1 MRLIQINRNPLDL
14 TLGTPKMPA
23 RAETAARNPGS
34 EALLLQREDQ
44 ETRNRIL
51 LALPQKVREQMLR
64 HCQRVEFPSGH
75 MIYPA
80 GAPVEHA
87 YFIESGLVSLVK
99 SMEDGQSVE
108 VGAIGTE
115 GIVGLFAVYGFD
127 NALADYLVQVPVVAQ
142 RVKRT
147 TLRDELSNH
156 EVFHGLVEKYMFLLV
171 YQIAQAA
178 ACNRLHSLEQR
189 LSRWLLT
196 AHDNAFADHFSFT
209 HEFLAALLGV
219 QRPSL
224 STAANRLQKRGLIR
238 YMHGR
243 VTILDRAAIEKAACE
258 CYRTIRQRID
268 ALFDEAG

>member
-1 MRLIQINRNPLDL
+1 
-14 TLGTPKMPA
+14 
-23 RAETAARNPGS
+23 
-34 EALLLQREDQ
+34 
-44 ETRNRIL
+44 
-51 LALPQKVREQMLR
+51 MLH

-99 SMEDGQSVE
+99 TMEDGQSVE
-108 VGAIGTE
+108 IGAIGTE
-115 GIVGLFAVYGFD
+115 GLVGLFAVYGFD
-127 NALADYLVQVPVVAQ
+127 RVLADYLVQVPVVAQ
-142 RVKRT
+142 RVKRA
-147 TLRDELSNH
+147 TLRDEISKH
-156 EVFHGLVEKYMFLLV
+156 EMLRGLVERYLFLLV
-171 YQIAQAA
+171 YQIAQVA

-189 LSRWLLT
+189 FCRWLLT

-238 YMHGR
+238 YVHGR
-243 VTILDRAAIEKAACE
+243 VTILDRAAIEAGSCE
-258 CYRTIRQRID
+258 CYRIIRHRID
-268 ALFDEAG
+268 ALFDQAS